1 MSLNVAA
8 GAYAQIGRLGAGA
21 AGPRPTVASPAG
33 DFGRELAQA
42 MDASVTLARG
52 ADRASAEALAGKGG
66 IVEMVTAVAEAE
78 SALETIV
85 ALRDRMM
92 AAYDEILRM
101 QV

>member
-52 ADRASAEALAGKGG
+52 ADRAAAAAGKGG